1 MQRFLVLLIV
11 LIVASCSAPKQEQ
24 GIPTITLQGQTMGT
38 TFTVTYIDSL
48 DRIFDTGVDSVLLVV
63 NNSMSTY
70 IPNSIISGFNRFDS
84 TGFFEVD
91 NHFYTVFLQAKSIYR
106 ATGGAFNPAVMPL
119 VSYYGFGPDKQ
130 PTVID
135 SAIVD
140 SLLAI
145 TDFSQAEI
153 MKVDTRDTTSGSL
166 RSTYL
171 VRKQIPQLQLDFS
184 AIAKGYGV
192 DAVGSYLLSQG
203 VTDWFVEIGGEV
215 ATHGS
220 LGGSPWVIGIEDPLT
235 STVEDRKTL
244 AMIGLTGEAVA
255 TSGNYRNVR
264 MIDGVKLV
272 HTINPATGYPAMG
285 RILSASIIAKDCMT
299 ADAFATAC
307 MVIGTEDVLALLS
320 ENGVEGLLVFS
331 TEDGGEE
338 IVQTAGFGKW
348 IFP

>member
-1 MQRFLVLLIV
+1 MQRFLVLLTV
-11 LIVASCSAPKQEQ
+11 LIVVSCSAPKQEQ

-48 DRIFDTGVDSVLLVV
+48 DRVFDIGVDSVLLVV

-70 IPNSIISGFNRFDS
+70 IPNSLISSFNRFDS
-84 TGFFEVD
+84 TGYFEVD
-91 NHFYTVFLQAKSIYR
+91 NHFYSVFRQAKHIYQ

-130 PTVID
+130 PEVID
-135 SAIVD
+135 SAVID

-153 MKVDTRDTTSGSL
+153 IKVDTRDTATGAP

-171 VRKQIPQLQLDFS
+171 VKKQIPQLQLDFS

-192 DAVGSYLLSQG
+192 DAVGSYLQSQG

-220 LGGSPWVIGIEDPLT
+220 LGGKPWVIGIEDPLT
-235 STVEDRKTL
+235 STVEDRKVL
-244 AMIGLTGEAVA
+244 AMIGLTGQAVA

-264 MIDGVKLV
+264 VIDGVKLV
-272 HTINPATGYPAMG
+272 HTINPATGYPVMG
-285 RILSASIIAKDCMT
+285 RILSASIVAADCMT

-307 MVIGTEDVLALLS
+307 MVIGTEDVIALLTA
-320 ENGVEGLLVFS
+320 NALEGLLVFS

-338 IVQTAGFGKW
+338 TVQTPGFGQW
-348 IFP
+348 ILQ